1 MVGARGW
8 KADYALVITWERM
21 SYGGAPKITELNQ
34 YEQAKRWVSLLLFDF
49 VSNLIQQNTYQL
61 VIATDEIRS
70 YAMLNYAH
78 INWTSSSQ
86 SGALTGGRG
95 GKQSALVITQL

>member
-34 YEQAKRWVSLLLFDF
+34 YEQAKRWVSLLLFGF
-49 VSNLIQQNTYQL
+49 VSNLI
-61 VIATDEIRS
+61 
-70 YAMLNYAH
+70 
-78 INWTSSSQ
+78 
-86 SGALTGGRG
+86 
-95 GKQSALVITQL
+95 